1 MARLHISERVTLERP
16 MHWRVEVWTK
26 KGYADVEGHSALSQI
41 RDFGIAAVD
50 NVASS
55 LIYDIVAELDEG
67 KAAVIARELLADSVL
82 NDFTVRKMSGVTR
95 EIQPHEHVEGG
106 HVIQISRKPG
116 VMDPVEQSALKAMR
130 DLGFEARSVK
140 TIRKYLLE
148 GKLTGAEL
156 DAIARKILA
165 NDVIE
170 DVTFDLELPFQD
182 IPQVSYKLQ
191 VLTVDLLKA
200 DDRRLAGI
208 SRDGML
214 SLSLVEMQTVRD
226 HFKKLG
232 RNPTDC
238 ELATIAQTWSEHCK
252 HKTFAGKID
261 YDGELIDNL
270 LNATIKKCTEALKKD
285 WCISVFKDNA
295 GVIEFDERNA
305 ICFKVET
312 HNHPSAIEPYGGANT
327 GLGGVIRDPLGTG
340 MGAKPI
346 ISTDVFCFAPP
357 DYPKEKLPPGVLHPK
372 RIMKGVVA
380 GVRDYGNRMGIP
392 TTNGSI
398 FFDERYIG
406 NPLVYCGNVGIMPR
420 DKCFKEV
427 HVGDLCVAVGGR
439 TGRDGIGGV
448 TFASIELTEKSE
460 ALSSGAVQIGNAIT
474 EKTLVDTILQAR
486 DKGLYTAITDC
497 GGGGFS
503 SAIGEMGEE
512 TGVEIDLDKAP
523 LKYEGLSYTE
533 IWISE
538 AQERMILAVPPAKI
552 DEILA
557 LFKAEDVEA
566 VVLGRFTGDHK
577 LRLRYNGKVVCE
589 LDMEFLHKGLPKVVR
604 KAVWV
609 EPKLKEPNIV
619 EKKDYGKDLHKI
631 LSSWNVCSKE
641 WVIRQYDHEVQAG
654 SVLKPL
660 VGAHNDGPGD
670 ASINAP
676 LYDSR
681 RGIVL
686 SNGMNPLYGDIDP
699 YWMAASAIDEALRN
713 LVAVGCPLERVA
725 LLDNFCWG
733 ITDKPDR
740 LGALVRA
747 AKACHDFALLY
758 GTPFIS
764 GKDSLNNEF
773 TSDSAN
779 ICIPHSLLISAI
791 GVMPDVDLAV
801 SMDFKKADN
810 HIYIVGLTKNE
821 LGGSHYYHVH
831 GQLGKNAPKVE
842 KSAKRLMDA
851 LSSAMRTG
859 LVRACHDC
867 SEGGLAVAV
876 AEMCFAGGF
885 GASIDLARVPV
896 SETMR
901 DDMIMF
907 SESNTRFI
915 CEVEP
920 DKKAEFEKALKGR
933 PFAEIGRTV
942 ATSRLVINGAAAKK
956 RLDEDIWALKESWQA
971 PLHVLLS
978 TLPTFSAKP
987 PTALP
992 KGLTSCVS

>member
-1 MARLHISERVTLERP
+1 
-16 MHWRVEVWTK
+16 MHWRIEITTK
-26 KGYADVEGHSALSQI
+26 KGYVDVEGNSVLSQI
-41 RDFGIAAVD
+41 RDFGIMSVD
-50 NVASS
+50 NVASAV
-55 LIYDIVAELDEG
+55 IYDIVSDLDER
-67 KAAVIARELLADSVL
+67 KAALIAKELLADSVL
-82 NDFTVRKMSGVTR
+82 NEYSIRKMGDVSRVL
-95 EIQPHEHVEGG
+95 QPHRQFAEG

-116 VMDPVEQSALKAMR
+116 VMDPVEQSAKKAIK
-130 DLGFEARSVK
+130 DLGFEAKSVK
-140 TIRKYLLE
+140 TIRKYFLE
-148 GKLTGAEL
+148 GKLTVAEL
-156 DAIARKILA
+156 DTIARKILA
-165 NDVIE
+165 NEVIE
-170 DVTFDLELPFQD
+170 DITFDLELPFQD
-182 IPQVSYKLQ
+182 IPLAKYKLH
-191 VLTVDLLKA
+191 LATVDILGA
-200 DDRRLAGI
+200 DDKKLLEI
-208 SRDGML
+208 SRKGML
-214 SLSLVEMQTVRD
+214 SLNLAEMQTVRG
-226 HFKKLG
+226 HFEKLR

-252 HKTFAGKID
+252 HKTFAGRID
-261 YDGELIDNL
+261 YNGEIIDNL
-270 LNATIKKCTEALKKD
+270 LAATIKKSTEALKKD

-295 GVIEFDERNA
+295 GVIEFDEKNA
-305 ICFKVET
+305 VCFKVET
-312 HNHPSAIEPYGGANT
+312 HNHPSAIEPYGGSNT

-357 DYPKEKLPPGVLHPK
+357 DFPKEKLPAGVLHPK

-398 FFDERYIG
+398 FFDDRYIG

-420 DKCFKEV
+420 DKCFKQV
-427 HVGDLCVAVGGR
+427 HAGDLVVAVGGR

-448 TFASIELTEKSE
+448 TFASIELTEESE
-460 ALSSGAVQIGNAIT
+460 TISSGAVQIGNAIT

-486 DKGLYTAITDC
+486 DMGLYTCITDC

-503 SAIGEMGEE
+503 SAIGEMGED
-512 TGVEIDLDKAP
+512 TGVEVDLDKAP

-538 AQERMILAVPPAKI
+538 AQERMILAVPPDKL
-552 DEILA
+552 DEIMA

-566 VVLGRFTGDHK
+566 VVLGRFTGDRK
-577 LRLRYNGKVVCE
+577 LRLRYEGKVVCE
-589 LDMEFLHKGLPKVVR
+589 LDMEFLHKGVPKIVR
-604 KAVWV
+604 KAVWKAP
-609 EPKLKEPNIV
+609 ELKEPTIV
-619 EKKDYGKDLHKI
+619 EKKDYGRDLHKI

-670 ASINAP
+670 ASVNAP

-686 SNGMNPLYGDIDP
+686 SNGMNPCYGDIDP

-713 LVAVGCPLERVA
+713 LVAVGCPLDRVA

-740 LGALVRA
+740 LGALVLA

-773 TSDSAN
+773 TGDGKN

-801 SMDFKKADN
+801 TMDFKKAGN
-810 HIYIVGLTKNE
+810 LIYIVGLTRNE
-821 LGGSHYYHVH
+821 LGGSHYYRIH
-831 GQLGKNAPKVE
+831 GEVGANVPKVE
-842 KSAKRLMDA
+842 KNAKQIMDA
-851 LSSAMRTG
+851 LSSAMAAK

-867 SEGGLAVAV
+867 SEGGLAVAA
-876 AEMCFAGGF
+876 AEMCFAGGL
-885 GASIDLARVPV
+885 GASIDATRVPGAD
-896 SETMR
+896 TMR
-901 DDMIMF
+901 DDMVMF

-915 CEVEP
+915 CEIEP

-942 ATSRLVINGAAAKK
+942 ATSRLVINGTGGKN
-956 RLDEDIWALKESWQA
+956 RIDEDICSLKESWQA
-971 PLHVLLS
+971 PLRW
-978 TLPTFSAKP
+978 
-987 PTALP
+987 
-992 KGLTSCVS
+992 

>member
-1 MARLHISERVTLERP
+1 
-16 MHWRVEVWTK
+16 MHWRIEISTK
-26 KGYADVEGHSALSQI
+26 RCYADVEGNSVLSQI
-41 RDFGIAAVD
+41 HDFGIASVD
-50 NVASS
+50 RVSS
-55 LIYDIVAELDEG
+55 AIIYDIVAALDDH
-67 KAAVIARELLADSVL
+67 KAAVVARELLADSVL
-82 NDFTVRKMSGVTR
+82 NDYTVKRMRDVTR
-95 EIQPHEHVEGG
+95 RIQPHEEFASG

-116 VMDPVEQSALKAMR
+116 VMDPVEQSALKAIT
-130 DLGFEARSVK
+130 DLGFEAKSVK
-140 TIRKYLLE
+140 TIRKYVLE
-148 GKLTGAEL
+148 GKLSEAEL
-156 DAIARKILA
+156 DTVARKILA
-165 NDVIE
+165 NEVIE

-182 IPQVSYKLQ
+182 IPQVKYKLN
-191 VLTVDLLKA
+191 VVTVDLLGA
-200 DDRRLAGI
+200 SDERLLEI
-208 SRDGML
+208 SRKGML
-214 SLSLVEMQTVRD
+214 SLNLDEMLTIRN
-226 HFKKLG
+226 HFKRLK

-252 HKTFAGKID
+252 HKTFCGKIE
-261 YDGELIDNL
+261 YDGEVIDNL
-270 LNATIKKCTEALKKD
+270 LGATIKKATEALKKD

-295 GVIEFDERNA
+295 GVIEFDKEHA

-346 ISTDVFCFAPP
+346 INTDVFCFAPP
-357 DYPKEKLPPGVLHPK
+357 DFPKDKLPAGILHPK

-398 FFDERYIG
+398 FFDDRYIG

-420 DKCFKEV
+420 DKCFKTV

-460 ALSSGAVQIGNAIT
+460 KLSSGAVQIGNAIT
-474 EKTLVDTILQAR
+474 EKTVVDTVLQAR
-486 DKGLYTAITDC
+486 DKGLYTCITDC

-503 SAIGEMGEE
+503 SAIGEMGED
-512 TGVEIDLDKAP
+512 TGVEIDLEKAP

-538 AQERMILAVPPAKI
+538 AQERMILAIPPDKI
-552 DEILA
+552 DEALA

-577 LRLRYNGKVVCE
+577 LRLKYHGAVVCE
-589 LDMEFLHKGLPKVVR
+589 LDMEFLHKGLPKTVR
-604 KAVWV
+604 KAVWKAP
-609 EPKLKEPNIV
+609 ELKEPKIV
-619 EKKDYGKDLHKI
+619 EKKDYGKELHKI

-676 LYDSR
+676 LYNSR

-686 SNGMNPLYGDIDP
+686 SNGMNPCYGDIDP

-713 LVAVGCPLERVA
+713 LVAVGCPLDRVA

-747 AKACHDFALLY
+747 AKACHDFALLF

-773 TSDSAN
+773 TSDGKN

-801 SMDFKKADN
+801 TMDFKKTGN
-810 HIYIVGLTKNE
+810 LIYIVGLTRNE
-821 LGGSHYYHVH
+821 LGGAHYYRINGEV
-831 GQLGKNAPKVE
+831 GANVPKVE
-842 KSAKRLMDA
+842 KNAKKIMDA
-851 LSSAMRTG
+851 LNAAMKHQV
-859 LVRACHDC
+859 VRACHDC

-876 AEMCFAGGF
+876 AEMCFAGGL
-885 GASIDLARVPV
+885 GASIDVTRVPV
-896 SETMR
+896 SEPMR
-901 DDMIMF
+901 DDMVMF
-907 SESNTRFI
+907 SESNTRFL
-915 CEVEP
+915 CEIEP
-920 DKKAEFEKALKGR
+920 EKKSQFEKCLKGL

-942 ATSRLVINGAAAKK
+942 ATNRLVLSGAAGKP
-956 RLDEDIWALKESWQA
+956 RLDEDIWSLKESWQA
-971 PLHVLLS
+971 PLRW
-978 TLPTFSAKP
+978 
-987 PTALP
+987 
-992 KGLTSCVS
+992 

>member
-1 MARLHISERVTLERP
+1 
-16 MHWRVEVWTK
+16 MHWRIEITTK
-26 KGYADVEGHSALSQI
+26 KGYVDVEGNSVLSQI
-41 RDFGIAAVD
+41 RDFGIMSVD
-50 NVASS
+50 NVASAV
-55 LIYDIVAELDEG
+55 IYDIVSDLDER
-67 KAAVIARELLADSVL
+67 KAALIAKELLADSVL
-82 NDFTVRKMSGVTR
+82 NEYSIRKMGDVSRVL
-95 EIQPHEHVEGG
+95 QPHQQFAEG

-116 VMDPVEQSALKAMR
+116 VMDPVEQSAKKAIK
-130 DLGFEARSVK
+130 DLGFEAKSVK
-140 TIRKYLLE
+140 TIRKYFLE
-148 GKLTGAEL
+148 GKLTVAEL
-156 DAIARKILA
+156 DTIARKILA
-165 NDVIE
+165 NEVIE
-170 DVTFDLELPFQD
+170 DITFDLELPFQD
-182 IPQVSYKLQ
+182 IPLAKYKLH
-191 VLTVDLLKA
+191 LTTVDILGA
-200 DDRRLAGI
+200 DDKKLLEI
-208 SRDGML
+208 SRKGML
-214 SLSLVEMQTVRD
+214 SLNLAEMQTVRG
-226 HFKKLG
+226 HFEKLR

-252 HKTFAGKID
+252 HKTFAGRID
-261 YDGELIDNL
+261 YNGEIIDNL
-270 LNATIKKCTEALKKD
+270 LAATIKKSTEALKKD

-295 GVIEFDERNA
+295 GVIEFDEKNA
-305 ICFKVET
+305 VCFKVET
-312 HNHPSAIEPYGGANT
+312 HNHPSAIEPYGGSNT

-357 DYPKEKLPPGVLHPK
+357 DFPKEKLPAGVLHPK

-398 FFDERYIG
+398 FFDDRYIG

-420 DKCFKEV
+420 DKCFKQV
-427 HVGDLCVAVGGR
+427 HAGDLVVAVGGR

-448 TFASIELTEKSE
+448 TFASIELTEESE
-460 ALSSGAVQIGNAIT
+460 TISSGAVQIGNAIT

-486 DKGLYTAITDC
+486 DMGLYTCITDC

-503 SAIGEMGEE
+503 SAIGEMGED
-512 TGVEIDLDKAP
+512 TGVEVDLDKAP

-538 AQERMILAVPPAKI
+538 AQERMILAVPPDKL
-552 DEILA
+552 DEIMA

-566 VVLGRFTGDHK
+566 VVLGRFTGDRK
-577 LRLRYNGKVVCE
+577 LRLRYEGKVVCE
-589 LDMEFLHKGLPKVVR
+589 LDMEFLHKGVPKIVR
-604 KAVWV
+604 KAVWKAP
-609 EPKLKEPNIV
+609 ELKEPTIV
-619 EKKDYGKDLHKI
+619 EKKDYGRDLHKI

-670 ASINAP
+670 ASVNAP

-686 SNGMNPLYGDIDP
+686 SNGMNPCYGDIDP

-713 LVAVGCPLERVA
+713 LVAVGCPLDRVA

-740 LGALVRA
+740 LGALVLA

-773 TSDSAN
+773 TGDGKN

-791 GVMPDVDLAV
+791 GVMPDIDLAV
-801 SMDFKKADN
+801 TMDFKKAGN
-810 HIYIVGLTKNE
+810 LIYIVGLTRNE
-821 LGGSHYYHVH
+821 LGGSHYYRIH
-831 GQLGKNAPKVE
+831 GEVGANVPKVE
-842 KSAKRLMDA
+842 KNAKQIMDA
-851 LSSAMRTG
+851 LSSAMAAK

-867 SEGGLAVAV
+867 SEGGLAVAA
-876 AEMCFAGGF
+876 AEMCFAGGL
-885 GASIDLARVPV
+885 GASIDATRVPGTD
-896 SETMR
+896 TMR
-901 DDMIMF
+901 DDMVMF

-920 DKKAEFEKALKGR
+920 DKKPQFVKKLAGV

-942 ATSRLVINGAAAKK
+942 ATSRLVINGTGGKN
-956 RLDEDIWALKESWQA
+956 RIDEDIWALKESWQA
-971 PLHVLLS
+971 PLRW
-978 TLPTFSAKP
+978 
-987 PTALP
+987 
-992 KGLTSCVS
+992 

>member
-1 MARLHISERVTLERP
+1 
-16 MHWRVEVWTK
+16 MHWRIEITTK
-26 KGYADVEGHSALSQI
+26 KGYDDVEGNSVLSQI
-41 RDFGIAAVD
+41 RDFGIMSVD

-55 LIYDIVAELDEG
+55 VIYDI
-67 KAAVIARELLADSVL
+67 AADFNERQAALIARELLADSVL
-82 NDFTVRKMSGVTR
+82 NDYSIRKMRATR
-95 EIQPHEHVEGG
+95 RLQPHEKFTEG
-106 HVIQISRKPG
+106 HVIRITRKPG
-116 VMDPVEQSALKAMR
+116 VMDPVEQSAKKAIK
-130 DLGFEARSVK
+130 DLGFEAKSVK
-140 TIRKYLLE
+140 TIRKYFLR
-148 GKLTGAEL
+148 GKLNVAEI
-156 DAIARKILA
+156 DTIARKTLA
-165 NDVIE
+165 NEVIE

-182 IPQVSYKLQ
+182 IPQAKYKLR
-191 VLTVDLLKA
+191 LTTVDILGA
-200 DDRRLAGI
+200 DDVKLLEI
-208 SRDGML
+208 SRKGML
-214 SLSLVEMQTVRD
+214 SLNLPEMQAVRD
-226 HFKKLG
+226 HFKKLR

-261 YDGELIDNL
+261 FNGKIIDNL
-270 LNATIKKCTEALKKD
+270 LAATIKKSTEALKKD

-295 GVIEFDERNA
+295 GVIEFDETNA

-346 ISTDVFCFAPP
+346 ISTDVFAFAPP
-357 DYPKEKLPPGVLHPK
+357 DYPKEKLPAGVLHPK

-398 FFDERYIG
+398 FFDDRYIG

-420 DKCFKEV
+420 DKCFKQV
-427 HVGDLCVAVGGR
+427 HAGDLVLAVGGR

-448 TFASIELTEKSE
+448 TFASIELTHESE
-460 ALSSGAVQIGNAIT
+460 TISSGAVQIGNAIT

-486 DKGLYTAITDC
+486 DRNLYTCITDC

-512 TGVEIDLDKAP
+512 TGVEVNLDKAP

-538 AQERMILAVPPAKI
+538 AQERMILAVPPDKL
-552 DEILA
+552 DEIMA

-577 LRLRYNGKVVCE
+577 LRLKYDGKVVCE
-589 LDMEFLHKGLPKVVR
+589 LDMEFLHKGVPKVVR
-604 KAVWV
+604 KAVWNA
-609 EPKLKEPNIV
+609 PKLKEPAIV

-676 LYDSR
+676 LYNSR

-686 SNGMNPLYGDIDP
+686 SNGMNPCYGDIDP

-773 TSDSAN
+773 TANGKN

-801 SMDFKKADN
+801 TMDFKKAGTL
-810 HIYIVGLTKNE
+810 IYIIGLTRNE
-821 LGGSHYYHVH
+821 LGGSHYYRVH
-831 GQLGKNAPKVE
+831 GEVGANVPKVE
-842 KSAKRLMDA
+842 KNAKKIMDA
-851 LSSAMRTG
+851 LSSAMKG
-859 LVRACHDC
+859 KLVRACHDC
-867 SEGGLAVAV
+867 SEGGLAVAA
-876 AEMCFAGGF
+876 AEMCFAGGL
-885 GASIDLARVPV
+885 GATIDLTRAPV
-896 SETMR
+896 AEPMR
-901 DDMIMF
+901 DDMAMF

-920 DKKAEFEKALKGR
+920 ENKAQFEKKLAGL

-942 ATSRLVINGAAAKK
+942 ATNRLVINGTGGKP

-971 PLHVLLS
+971 PLRW
-978 TLPTFSAKP
+978 
-987 PTALP
+987 
-992 KGLTSCVS
+992 